1 MTSVVSTLSHLGPE
15 VILTLAALAMLVG
28 GAVRGER
35 TGNTMTWLSV
45 VVLVGAALWGLQ
57 AARPEPAT
65 VFNGALIFDKLTL
78 FAKTAILLS
87 AALVLMIGAGFLK
100 AENIVKYEYAILV
113 LLATVGMMLMVSAND
128 LLSLY
133 VGLELQSLSL
143 YVLAAFNRNSLRA
156 AEAGLKYF
164 VLGALA
170 SGLLLYGMTL
180 VYGFAGTTRFA
191 GIADAVQT
199 DASVGLIIGL
209 VFVLSGLAFKISA
222 VPFHMWTPDVYQ
234 GAPTPVTAFFASAPK
249 FAAIVLIARVL
260 MGPFADLLGQ
270 WQQVVVTLS
279 VLSMTVGYF
288 GAIMQRN
295 IKRLMAYS
303 SIANMGYAMIAVA
316 VGSERGLQAMLF
328 YMGLYLITTI
338 GIFACILAMRQ
349 SEGMVENIDD
359 LAGLSQTRRGLA
371 LSFSL
376 LLFSISGLPP
386 LAGFFGKFYVFMAAV
401 DGGLLWLAIY
411 GALISVVG
419 AFYYLRIIKIMWF
432 DEPAPGFVPSGAILS
447 LTAGTAAF
455 FMLPGALWLLPALA
469 QWSKAA
475 ASSLF

>member
-1 MTSVVSTLSHLGPE
+1 MMSLVYTLSHLGPE
-15 VILTLAALAMLVG
+15 VILTLTALVLLVA

-35 TGNTMTWLSV
+35 GGNTITWLSV
-45 VVLVGAALWGLQ
+45 LVLIGAALWGLEANPTAPVQ
-57 AARPEPAT
+57 L
-65 VFNGALIFDKLTL
+65 FDGALILDKLAL
-78 FAKTAILLS
+78 FAKTGILLS
-87 AALVLMIGAGFLK
+87 AALVLTIGAGFLK
-100 AENIVKYEYAILV
+100 AENIIKYEYAILV

-143 YVLAAFNRNSLRA
+143 YVLAAFNRKSLRA

-170 SGLLLYGMTL
+170 SGVLLYGMTL

-191 GIADAVQT
+191 GIAEAAHT
-199 DASVGLIIGL
+199 DASVGLVIGL

-260 MGPFADLLGQ
+260 MGPFADLSGQ
-270 WQQVVVTLS
+270 WQQVAVALS
-279 VLSMTVGYF
+279 VLSMAVGYF

-316 VGSERGLQAMLF
+316 AGSQRGMEALLF
-328 YMGLYLITTI
+328 YMGLYLITTV

-359 LAGLSQTRRGLA
+359 LAGLSQTRPGLA

-376 LLFSISGLPP
+376 LLFSIAGLPP
-386 LAGFFGKFYVFMAAV
+386 LAGFFGKLLVFQAAL
-401 DGGLLWLAIY
+401 DSGLLWLAIY
-411 GALISVVG
+411 GAVLSVVG
-419 AFYYLRIIKIMWF
+419 AFYYLRIVKIIWF
-432 DEPAPGFVPSGAILS
+432 DEPAPAFVPAGPVLS
-447 LTAGTAAF
+447 LTAGAAAF

-469 QWSKAA
+469 HWSRAA